1 MFEND
6 ISRKLPRL
14 AKKLKLIKNI
24 KIEHNINLINELR
37 KLITKE
43 SIIRYIKLSLIVTD
57 NIEDEINWYRF
68 DKITPTCLIYYN
80 DDYYALVA
88 NMLVYDDMDSLG
100 NPIDRFRVEFKI
112 PVEILLKI
120 SEYIDSKIYDVL
132 ENEYKEYLN
141 TVKQNWINNRKI
153 EFGLRSEKYYES

>member
-1 MFEND
+1 MFENN

-14 AKKLKLIKNI
+14 AKKLKLIKSI

-43 SIIRYIKLSLIVTD
+43 SIIRYNKSSLIVTD

-80 DDYYALVA
+80 DDLVA
-88 NMLVYDDMDSLG
+88 NMCVYDDMDSFG
-100 NPIDRFRVEFKI
+100 NYIDRFRVEFKI
-112 PVEILLKI
+112 PEEFLLKI

-153 EFGLRSEKYYES
+153 ELGLRSEKYYES